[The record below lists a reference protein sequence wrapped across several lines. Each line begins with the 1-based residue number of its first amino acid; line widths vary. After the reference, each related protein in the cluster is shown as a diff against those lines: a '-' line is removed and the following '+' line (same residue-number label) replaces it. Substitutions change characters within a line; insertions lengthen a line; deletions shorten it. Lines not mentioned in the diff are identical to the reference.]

1 MKQEVVAKI
10 AAYHKAKQEGDVA
23 GAKKIFYKEE
33 PQLFQDSTEAE
44 EHFNK
49 VNKPKLSPRAQRQAK
64 AASAFAQK
72 AAQSREKLLQ
82 REGLLSR
89 YDVSSRL
96 GIGDVGDIPQ
106 FSLNG
111 IQNIVKAMPQWEELG
126 QVKDLSVD
134 EIAAKLPDAKT
145 NADLVQFVAKTGDID
160 ADKLSEDAAEA
171 LAAAALILSASISA
185 VDEKV
190 G

>member
-1 MKQEVVAKI
+1 
-10 AAYHKAKQEGDVA
+10 
-23 GAKKIFYKEE
+23 
-33 PQLFQDSTEAE
+33 
-44 EHFNK
+44 
-49 VNKPKLSPRAQRQAK
+49 
-64 AASAFAQK
+64 
-72 AAQSREKLLQ
+72 
-82 REGLLSR
+82 
-89 YDVSSRL
+89 
-96 GIGDVGDIPQ
+96 VGDIPQ